1 MKCNGK
7 FSFRGYEKKEGGEF
21 INERGQKVKY
31 DASYVLKL
39 DEEIDGKVYERKLKF
54 PLNNTV
60 LLNKVQSLK
69 TYDEINL
76 ICDVNFYNNQVRLVP
91 LDINLNK

>member
-54 PLNNTV
+54 PITNTV
-60 LLNKVQSLK
+60 LLSKVQSLK

-76 ICDVNFYNNQVRLVP
+76 LCDVNFYNNQVRLVP
-91 LDINLNK
+91 LDININK